1 MVFGTAGGAADGIDG
16 EGQILET
23 KGLHSLPRQR
33 NDFGIGNGLG
43 GAVALHA
50 ELVELAEA
58 AALGFLVPEAI
69 KDIADLERQGIAQE
83 PIFDGGA
90 ADAGGAFRAQGDGAV
105 AFIGKGIH
113 FLIDYIGGIPYPALE
128 QFGMFK
134 GGGADFAVTVQRG
147 SGKQRALDILPAGGF
162 GGEKIIG
169 AAGAGGED
177 GHRVDLPSFGKVAAM
192 APVCGLF

>member
-1 MVFGTAGGAADGIDG
+1 MVLGAAGGAADGIDG
-16 EGQILET
+16 EGEVLEA
-23 KGLHSLPRQR
+23 KGLHALPRQG
-33 NDFGIGNGLG
+33 DHFGIGNGLG
-43 GAVALHA
+43 GTVALHT

-58 AALGFLVPEAI
+58 AALGLLVPEAI
-69 KDIADLERQGIAQE
+69 KDIADLEGQGIAQE

-105 AFIGKGIH
+105 ALIGKGIH
-113 FLIDYIGGIPYPALE
+113 LLIDNIGGIAYPTLE
-128 QFGMFK
+128 QLGVLEGRGTDLAVAVQC
-134 GGGADFAVTVQRG
+134 GGGEQGT
-147 SGKQRALDILPAGGF
+147 LDILPAGGF

-177 GHRVDLPSFGKVAAM
+177 GHRVDLPSLGKVAAM